1 MSNKNAVTEQDILFE
16 IIVRY
21 NVADQRQEVLQAD
34 IPNEISSLM
43 YQYANHL
50 TNDILNSAGTNISSP
65 IIRSAFSYFFVK
77 AVDAVLIL
85 HNEENLAFNRNALYS
100 FEDVLH
106 DICTVSNYFGIYN
119 AKPKKYYLIAEKY
132 YNEFQEVIDVYKNAF
147 LRSPEL
153 ALKITFLSMTAL
165 TPFAVEMAKQLIAPV
180 N

>member
-1 MSNKNAVTEQDILFE
+1 MSNINAVSEQDILFE

-21 NVADQRQEVLQAD
+21 NVADKRQEVLQAD
-34 IPNEISSLM
+34 IPNAISSLM
-43 YQYANHL
+43 YQYANYL
-50 TNDILNSAGTNISSP
+50 TNDILNSAGTNISAP

-85 HNEENLAFNRNALYS
+85 HNEENLSFNGNAVYS
-100 FEDVLH
+100 FEDVLN
-106 DICTVSNYFGIYN
+106 DRCTVSNYFGIYN
-119 AKPKKYYLIAEKY
+119 AEPKKYYLTAEKY
-132 YNEFQEVIDVYKNAF
+132 YNQFQEVTAEYEKAF

-165 TPFAVEMAKQLIAPV
+165 TPFAVEMAQQLIAPI